1 MRNNLNFVQIQNIEI
16 IEGAVCADYVHLC
29 VCIPPKTSISSF
41 MGYLKGKSTLMIYDR
56 HKEYYEQIAE
66 QFLEYEGKDVY
77 FYATDDMLYFDEC
90 NR

>member
-1 MRNNLNFVQIQNIEI
+1 MSS
-16 IEGAVCADYVHLC
+16 YV
-29 VCIPPKTSISSF
+29 
-41 MGYLKGKSTLMIYDR
+41 GYLKGKSTLMIYDR